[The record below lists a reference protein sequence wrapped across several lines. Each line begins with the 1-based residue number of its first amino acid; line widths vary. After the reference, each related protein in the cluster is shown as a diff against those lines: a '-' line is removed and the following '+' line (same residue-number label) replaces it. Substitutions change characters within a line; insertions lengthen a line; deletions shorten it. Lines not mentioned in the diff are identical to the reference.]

1 MTFSLKHAGAAALG
15 LGLALGA
22 CSMPTNRSLN
32 SLNQPVVER
41 QNFTLDVAAGP
52 GGLSVPEQQRVAGW
66 FEAMDLSYGDRVS
79 IEDPGLSPATRA
91 SIAEL
96 AGRHGIMVAEA
107 APVTPGTLPP
117 GTARVVVTRSVAY
130 VPDCPNWSA
139 KSDLNYA
146 NAIYPN
152 YGCAVN
158 GNLAAMVADPQDL
171 IRGQEGTG
179 EVLIGGGTK
188 AIDAYREQP
197 TTGQGGLT
205 QTASSGE

>member
-1 MTFSLKHAGAAALG
+1 M
-15 LGLALGA
+15 
-22 CSMPTNRSLN
+22 
-32 SLNQPVVER
+32 
-41 QNFTLDVAAGP
+41 
-52 GGLSVPEQQRVAGW
+52 PEQQRVAGW

-139 KSDLNYA
+139 KSDLNFA